1 MAANSSIIL
10 TSLDFDSQRAS
21 LKTYL
26 KEQAAFKDYDF
37 DSSNMSVLLDILSYN
52 TYLNTFYLNMVG
64 SEMFLDSAQLRESVI
79 SHAKELNYIPRSFIS
94 ASATIDIVINSTDE
108 FKRLLVI
115 PKGTPFVTRLGEQS
129 FTFTT
134 NENIVIPSSN
144 STFVASNVRIYEGIF
159 LNETYS
165 INYDN
170 DLRFKINNK
179 NVDISSISVTII
191 EDNGATVR
199 TYERATSMFG
209 LNSESEVF
217 FIQPAV
223 GGDTYEVFFG
233 DGVVGRTPKNNSVLV
248 LEYRASKGELPN
260 GAKTFA
266 PGSRIDDESQIQVTT
281 VSPAG
286 GGSVAESIQSIK
298 YNAPR
303 AFTTQERAITTEDYE
318 NLLKINFSEINAVV
332 AYGGEELTPPQYG
345 RVFIA
350 IDLKDTDGLPKIKQD
365 EYYRFLKSRAS
376 VGITPVFTEVDYTY
390 IEVNSTIRYNI
401 NKSTL
406 NPEDIRTIVTSSIL
420 NFAKTNL
427 NGFNKTLRYSRFV
440 KSIDDADQSIVSN
453 STDLKIVKYLNPKIG
468 VPLNLTIDFK
478 TSIEPIINSTKS
490 ATNARSFRSSLFRY
504 QGLRCYV
511 EDDGEGN
518 INIVTTRESGNNV
531 VVRIGSIDYT
541 SGIVKL
547 SNFNIESYEDGAF
560 KLYATPKDMDIT
572 STQNIIL
579 NIIEPDVNLSI
590 EQIRE

>member
-37 DSSNMSVLLDILSYN
+37 DSSNMAVLLDILSYN

-79 SHAKELNYIPRSFIS
+79 SHAKELNYIPRSFTS
-94 ASATIDIVINSTDE
+94 SSATIDVVIKSTDE

-134 NENIVIPSSN
+134 NENIVISSSN
-144 STFVASNVRIYEGIF
+144 STFTASNVNIYEGIY

-179 NVDISSISVTII
+179 NVDISSVGVTII
-191 EDNGATVR
+191 EDNGGTVKN
-199 TYERATSMFG
+199 YERATSMFG
-209 LNSESEVF
+209 LDAESEVF
-217 FIQPAV
+217 FIQPSV
-223 GGDTYEVFFG
+223 GGDTYEIFFG
-233 DGVVGRTPKNNSVLV
+233 DGVIGRVPKNNSVLV

-266 PGSRIDDESQIQVTT
+266 PGSRIDDESQIQVYT
-281 VSPAG
+281 VTPAG
-286 GGSVAESIQSIK
+286 GGTVSESIESIK

-318 NLLKINFSEINAVV
+318 NLLKLNFTEINAVV

-365 EYYRFLKSRAS
+365 EYYRFLRARAS

-420 NFAKTNL
+420 NFAKNNL

-440 KSIDDADQSIVSN
+440 KTIDDADQSIISN
-453 STDLKIVKYLNPKIG
+453 STDLNIVKYLTPKLG
-468 VPLNLTIDFK
+468 VALNLTIDFK
-478 TSIEPIINSTKS
+478 AAIEPIINSTKS
-490 ATNARSFRSSLFRY
+490 VVDSHSFRSSLFRY
-504 QGLRCYV
+504 QGLRCYI

-518 INIVTTRESGNNV
+518 VNIVTTRETGHDI

-541 SGIVKL
+541 TGVVKL
-547 SNFNIESYEDGAF
+547 NNFKIESYEDNAF
-560 KLYATPKDMDIT
+560 KLYAKPKDMDVT

-579 NIIEPDVNLSI
+579 NIIEPDINLSI